1 MIDLTSNAK
10 RVQDVLCDKGVD
22 CEVKAFPASTRTA
35 RDAAEAIGCQLGQI
49 AKSILFKAGVNEDAV
64 LVIASG
70 AIRINEKKIQ
80 NLVGQPVKKADA
92 KFVREKTGFAI
103 GGVPPVGHIEKPVI
117 IIDETLN
124 GFDTIWAAAGTPN
137 AVFKLTFE
145 QLKKI
150 TNGIVGTVD

>member
-1 MIDLTSNAK
+1 MIDLTSSAK
-10 RVQDVLCDKGVD
+10 RVQDVLHDKGVD
-22 CEVKAFPASTRTA
+22 CEVKEFPASTRTA

-49 AKSILFKAGVNEDAV
+49 AKSIVFKAGVNEDAV

-70 AIRINEKKIQ
+70 SIRINEKKIQ

-124 GFDTIWAAAGTPN
+124 DFDIIWAAAGTPT
-137 AVFKLTFE
+137 AVFKLRFE

-150 TNGIVGTVD
+150 TNGIVGSVN